1 MTEYSVELLRIL
13 EDIKNQRKLG
23 LERFKNLITEER
35 VIALTALGNQSKKD
49 RKLLHKLINKNDV
62 EHGIS

>member
-1 MTEYSVELLRIL
+1 MAEYSVELLRIL

-23 LERFKNLITEER
+23 LERFKHLITEER
-35 VIALTALGNQSKKD
+35 VIALTALEKQSKKD

>member
-1 MTEYSVELLRIL
+1 MAEYSVELLRIL

-49 RKLLHKLINKNDV
+49 RKLLHKLINKNDI